1 MKAAA
6 QQEQSCCNLQKLLT
20 LILPHQEPQGAMVPL
35 LTGASGWREDKRV
48 RAAVRMGSRAPT
60 FPLEVSKYDDSK
72 LLVMIS
78 RMRDVSATEQHEE
91 CCRHSPSTKHPRWAA
106 LSAESL

>member
-1 MKAAA
+1 M
-6 QQEQSCCNLQKLLT
+6 
-20 LILPHQEPQGAMVPL
+20 
-35 LTGASGWREDKRV
+35 

-60 FPLEVSKYDDSK
+60 FPLEVCKYDDSK

-91 CCRHSPSTKHPRWAA
+91 CRRHGPSTKHPRWAA
-106 LSAESL
+106 LSADSL